1 VKSSACQGTTSQFC
15 YKSSRGDALLKV
27 VLRTQQF
34 SIEKYSNKVAFR
46 CRFVVGDQGQGTDDY
61 EIDAKLNNHVPEIL
75 PMNGKRVHVTYPG
88 QPKLCRTCF
97 CQGHI
102 AKDCPDTQKTDF
114 LDYVARLAKSEL
126 FEIELFGTWVDALAK
141 YHPDYNRPNPR
152 DLRQVMSFNQR
163 GIGRG
168 DLRRTIGYS
177 TTNDLRSRIGY
188 DTEREDP
195 YQHYN
200 QQPYRGGFRGARG
213 RGRGRARWGN
223 YY

>member
-1 VKSSACQGTTSQFC
+1 
-15 YKSSRGDALLKV
+15 
-27 VLRTQQF
+27 
-34 SIEKYSNKVAFR
+34 
-46 CRFVVGDQGQGTDDY
+46 
-61 EIDAKLNNHVPEIL
+61 
-75 PMNGKRVHVTYPG
+75 MNGKRIHVTYPG

-102 AKDCPDTQKTDF
+102 AKDCPDLQKTDF

-126 FEIELFGTWVDALAK
+126 FEIELFGSWVDSLAK
-141 YHPDYNRPNPR
+141 YHPDFNRPNPK

-177 TTNDLRSRIGY
+177 TTNDLRNRIGY
-188 DTEREDP
+188 DTERESHFNQGQD
-195 YQHYN
+195 YQHQYSY
-200 QQPYRGGFRGARG
+200 QPYRGNYRGARA